1 MLPTAWGVGVVVAP
15 LAGGLLAKP
24 ADIFPGLRGTLLDR
38 FPYLLPC
45 LIGVVLQCCAIVFV
59 LCVMQEPRRAR
70 QGFVRLDRQRGVAQA
85 QGQAQGQAGV
95 GEAPTP
101 GSEEEQEGGVQMVRL
116 VPEAAPA
123 GAGTD
128 LESGAAVESGS
139 SMTAITN
146 ISSKPRASVRAV
158 LCRRVVALSIGNY
171 AMLALAYMVID
182 ELLPLWFAAASIDFG
197 LEFNS
202 SEIGI
207 FMVVRR
213 KLFVCLV
220 WHQSLTSV
228 CCCLPP
234 PDSRRQSVCVYTLCV
249 SLALS
254 PHHAAANAQ
263 VVGPHVCAHVPL
275 GPRHPLAAWWPG
287 LDLVADAGHCGMPQ
301 DDARLC
307 SLYCCHGKQRP
318 WLPKYNTQ
326 TVVSRLSFSLALSPS
341 GHGEQ
346 LGAPATRRCSEW
358 SWSSCRCPVT
368 SHWPCWWWRSLFSWR
383 TPSVPWPQLCGLC
396 FGCHHVCRCWP
407 VCVHAASVARAIA
420 WAGR

>member
-85 QGQAQGQAGV
+85 QGQTQGQTQGQGGV

-116 VPEAAPA
+116 VPEPAPA

-128 LESGAAVESGS
+128 LESGAAVEGGS

-158 LCRRVVALSIGNY
+158 LCRRVVVLSIGNY

-213 KLFVCLV
+213 KLFVCVVFDPISDECLLL
-220 WHQSLTSV
+220 SATPCRFKASV
-228 CCCLPP
+228 CLCLH
-234 PDSRRQSVCVYTLCV
+234 SLCIPG
-249 SLALS
+249 SLAASRCGKRSSGPPSCLRPCSSWS
-254 PHHAAANAQ
+254 PPST
-263 VVGPHVCAHVPL
+263 GC
-275 GPRHPLAAWWPG
+275 
-287 LDLVADAGHCGMPQ
+287 LVARPGSCG
-301 DDARLC
+301 
-307 SLYCCHGKQRP
+307 S
-318 WLPKYNTQ
+318 
-326 TVVSRLSFSLALSPS
+326 
-341 GHGEQ
+341 
-346 LGAPATRRCSEW
+346 
-358 SWSSCRCPVT
+358 
-368 SHWPCWWWRSLFSWR
+368 
-383 TPSVPWPQLCGLC
+383 
-396 FGCHHVCRCWP
+396 CWP
-407 VCVHAASVARAIA
+407 LWHASR
-420 WAGR
+420 